1 LKSKRRKDT
10 LAVSLAGATGL
21 DAGLDAGLD
30 VAVVEGFD
38 ILYGRSVGMDE
49 LGMVCNS
56 VLDIFVSERSIL
68 YDFNIFKKY

>member
-21 DAGLDAGLD
+21 DAGLD
-30 VAVVEGFD
+30 VAVTVEGFD